1 MDYRENDLTRSH
13 PKVRK
18 MMISELKDL
27 TCVNDRGITINE
39 RKVAEAFIRMG
50 KEGEGHAREMIRR
63 QREQSHKNYIM
74 EIREARQIGASK
86 NIEHIRF
93 VEFLIYMLF
102 ICREIMDLIYYQVIR
117 FLDS

>member
-1 MDYRENDLTRSH
+1 MKDFRVLDYRENDLTRSH

-18 MMISELKDL
+18 KMISELKDL
-27 TCVNDRGITINE
+27 TCINDRGITINE

-50 KEGEGHAREMIRR
+50 KEGEGYAREMIRK
-63 QREQSHKNYIM
+63 QKEQSHKNYIM

-93 VEFLIYMLF
+93 VEFMILMLLISGNYGF
-102 ICREIMDLIYYQVIR
+102 NK
-117 FLDS
+117 FASH